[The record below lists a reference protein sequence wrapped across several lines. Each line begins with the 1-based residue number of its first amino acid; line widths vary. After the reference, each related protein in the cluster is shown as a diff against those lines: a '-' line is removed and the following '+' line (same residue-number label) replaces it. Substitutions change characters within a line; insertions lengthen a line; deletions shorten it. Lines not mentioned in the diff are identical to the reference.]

1 MQNYQNFTTIIEK
14 KNKPFFVIFA
24 LLMLLG
30 IAGLFQLKLNPDMM
44 IFMPNK
50 SEAKN
55 SFDKMNGVFKSG
67 DEMLIVLHTQKDSLD
82 ESTSNSIVALS
93 DTLKSLPGVAYVIS
107 PVMNG
112 EIKDSGF
119 MSEIS
124 SLIRHDGK
132 WEVFMSV
139 VADSNL
145 SRKQVKHIELL
156 INDTGMTYDISG
168 TSFLQK
174 RLIDFIIQILFYLP
188 FLAIGLIFFV
198 FRMQMRS
205 FKATFMSVLPAVI
218 GALWTLGLAGWI
230 GGKVSIITA
239 IAPIFTIIIGSADGL
254 HFVSH
259 YLDARAKGEE
269 KKKAVGS
276 TLALVGIPMIIT
288 TITSI
293 GGFLSLLLMDTNAVR
308 ELAIF
313 TSTGIAFAGLAT
325 WFILPLF
332 LINKVSFKAERTK
345 PRISGEGL
353 KKLWGWPALVITI
366 IIIVVSIFGYSK
378 VKTDFNQLSMF
389 KKSTDVYQSAE
400 AITEIHGGSMPSY
413 VFIQHNNDI
422 LDKKLK
428 TEISQFTD
436 SLSQYGKVISPY
448 DVVDGI
454 LSQPM
459 MRMLRMMSSDQKI
472 IFDLIAQED
481 IPLGHMLN
489 LEQNAAKITILPSEI
504 HHESLSA
511 MKQLVS
517 DIQIPNTSIAITG
530 MSFIMDELNQNMVN
544 NLKNTLIMA
553 LGIMFVLLLITF
565 KKIVPVLISLIPILV
580 TSLFLYGF
588 LGLSGMSLTVM
599 TAMIF
604 SITVGIGVDYAIHLT
619 SVALKLQDINLAF
632 NYAARPIMTNAIG
645 LAIGM
650 TALMT
655 TPLTLHVHISIMMWI
670 SMILSMFLSLSLLPT
685 LLKVYLKKN

>member
-1 MQNYQNFTTIIEK
+1 
-14 KNKPFFVIFA
+14 
-24 LLMLLG
+24 MLLG
-30 IAGLFQLKLNPDMM
+30 IAGIFQLKLNPDMM

-50 SEAKN
+50 SEVKD
-55 SFDKMNGVFKSG
+55 SFDKMNEVFKSG

-82 ESTSNSIVALS
+82 ESTSNSIVTLS
-93 DTLKSLPGVAYVIS
+93 DTLKSLPGIAYVMS

-139 VADSNL
+139 VADSSL
-145 SRKQVKHIELL
+145 SRKQIKHIESL
-156 INDTGMTYDISG
+156 IINTGMTYDISG
-168 TSFLQK
+168 TSFMQK

-205 FKATFMSVLPAVI
+205 FKATFMSVLPAVV

-332 LINKVSFKAERTK
+332 LINKVSFKAERTE
-345 PRISGEGL
+345 PRISGAGL
-353 KKLWGWPALVITI
+353 KKLWGWPALLITI
-366 IIIVVSIFGYSK
+366 ILICVSIFGYSK

-413 VFIQHNNDI
+413 VFIQHDNDI
-422 LDKKLK
+422 LDKELK
-428 TEISQFTD
+428 TEIYQFTD

-448 DVVDGI
+448 DVVDKI

-459 MRMLRMMSSDQKI
+459 MRMLRMMSPDQKI
-472 IFDLIAQED
+472 ISDLIAQEN
-481 IPLGHMLN
+481 IPLGHMLD
-489 LEQNAAKITILPSEI
+489 LKQNAVKITILPSEI

-511 MKQLVS
+511 MKQMVS

-553 LGIMFVLLLITF
+553 LGIMFALLFITF
-565 KKIVPVLISLIPILV
+565 RKIVPVLISLISILV
-580 TSLFLYGF
+580 TSSFLYGF

-619 SVALKLQDINLAF
+619 SVALKLQDVNLAF
-632 NYAARPIMTNAIG
+632 NYAARPIMTNALG

-655 TPLTLHVHISIMMWI
+655 TPLTLHLHISIMMWI

-685 LLKVYLKKN
+685 LLRAYLKKKRA

>member
-1 MQNYQNFTTIIEK
+1 MSNYQNFTTIIEK

-50 SEAKN
+50 SEVKD
-55 SFDKMNGVFKSG
+55 SYDKMNGVFKSG

-82 ESTSNSIVALS
+82 ESTSNSIITLS

-112 EIKDSGF
+112 EIKDSDF
-119 MSEIS
+119 MSEVS

-139 VADSNL
+139 VADSGL
-145 SRKQVKHIELL
+145 SRKQIKHIESL

-168 TSFLQK
+168 TSFMQK
-174 RLIDFIIQILFYLP
+174 RLVDFIIQILFYLP
-188 FLAIGLIFFV
+188 PLAIGLIFFV
-198 FRMQMRS
+198 FRLQMRS
-205 FKATFMSVLPAVI
+205 FKATFMSVLPAVV

-259 YLDARAKGEE
+259 YLDARAKGDE

-293 GGFLSLLLMDTNAVR
+293 GGFLSLLLMDTSAVR

-332 LINKVSFKAERTK
+332 LINKVSFKAKHTE
-345 PRISGEGL
+345 PRISGAGL

-366 IIIVVSIFGYSK
+366 IIIAISIFGYSK

-389 KKSTDVYQSAE
+389 KKNTDVYQSAE

-413 VFIQHNNDI
+413 VFIQHDNDI
-422 LDKKLK
+422 LNKELK
-428 TEISQFTD
+428 AEISQFTD

-454 LSQPM
+454 LSQPI
-459 MRMLRMMSSDQKI
+459 MRMLRMVSSDQKI
-472 IFDLIAQED
+472 ISDLIAQED
-481 IPLGHMLN
+481 IPLGHMLD
-489 LEQNAAKITILPSEI
+489 LEQNAAKITILPAEI
-504 HHESLSA
+504 HHENLSA
-511 MKQLVS
+511 MKQMVS
-517 DIQIPNTSIAITG
+517 DIQIPDAFIAITG
-530 MSFIMDELNQNMVN
+530 M
-544 NLKNTLIMA
+544 
-553 LGIMFVLLLITF
+553 
-565 KKIVPVLISLIPILV
+565 
-580 TSLFLYGF
+580 
-588 LGLSGMSLTVM
+588 
-599 TAMIF
+599 
-604 SITVGIGVDYAIHLT
+604 
-619 SVALKLQDINLAF
+619 
-632 NYAARPIMTNAIG
+632 
-645 LAIGM
+645 
-650 TALMT
+650 
-655 TPLTLHVHISIMMWI
+655 
-670 SMILSMFLSLSLLPT
+670 
-685 LLKVYLKKN
+685 